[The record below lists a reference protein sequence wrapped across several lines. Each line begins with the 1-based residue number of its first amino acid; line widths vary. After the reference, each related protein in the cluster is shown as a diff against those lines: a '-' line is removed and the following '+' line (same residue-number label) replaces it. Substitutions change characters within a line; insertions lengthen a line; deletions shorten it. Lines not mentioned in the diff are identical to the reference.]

1 MAIAGVQLNAAR
13 ELIGL
18 SQSALAVQFQMGQRE
33 VANFEAGK
41 ALPGKILRHL
51 ERALETAGF
60 EFTNGNGRGNPD
72 GDRNRCR

>member
-1 MAIAGVQLNAAR
+1 MAITGVQLKTAR

-41 ALPGKILRHL
+41 GPLPEEILRHL
-51 ERALETAGF
+51 QRALEVAGL
-60 EFTNGNGRGNPD
+60 EFTSGIEPGARLQGNAK
-72 GDRNRCR
+72 